1 MKNILLNLIAFLLLM
16 QLSCGKESKPYDP
29 FPDNEVKATITVD
42 GAAPILCESKG
53 NATLFVKRTE
63 TSGPLITVVGCS
75 QVSIYLQNVSSP
87 GTYFLDSTL
96 STAPN
101 TSAWCQYIVGNPF
114 VSADYYF
121 SHTYK
126 TNTGN
131 SSGSVTI
138 ESISSSYIKG
148 TFNAICMG
156 NAGKLV
162 RITNGSFKG
171 NF

>member
-63 TSGPLITVVGCS
+63 TSGPLITVVD
-75 QVSIYLQNVSSP
+75 VRKYRSISKTFLAQAPTFWTLPYQLQ
-87 GTYFLDSTL
+87 
-96 STAPN
+96 N

>member
-96 STAPN
+96 STAKHF
-101 TSAWCQYIVGNPF
+101 CM
-114 VSADYYF
+114 VSIY
-121 SHTYK
+121 SW
-126 TNTGN
+126 
-131 SSGSVTI
+131 
-138 ESISSSYIKG
+138 ESICIRRLLLFTY
-148 TFNAICMG
+148 
-156 NAGKLV
+156 L
-162 RITNGSFKG
+162 
-171 NF
+171 